1 MRIDFTRP
9 LFDFSGE
16 VLRDG
21 DKPLVLGVVTV
32 NALMGIYPD
41 EQNLDGREKVRRYRL
56 ATSIYSANGPPSC
69 RGHRDVQAADRQ
81 WFLNA
86 GRWAGNTDAR
96 NRRQRLS
103 PQKLGALS

>member
-56 ATSIYSANGPPSC
+56 ATSIYSANCPLDLPAEDIAMCKQLIGKGFSTLVA
-69 RGHRDVQAADRQ
+69 GQAIPM
-81 WFLNA
+81 LE
-86 GRWAGNTDAR
+86 
-96 NRRQRLS
+96 
-103 PQKLGALS
+103 LGANN